1 MKDRIYGL
9 DLARALAILGM
20 IIVNYNIAMSAE
32 NSGPSW
38 LRSAT
43 ELLEGRA
50 SALFVLLAG
59 IGVALTTAK
68 ARQSGDAALLS
79 QSRSSLF
86 KRALFLL
93 AAGVL
98 LLLLDWSAD
107 ILHYYAV
114 FLAAGA
120 LLISASDRMV
130 LGLGLG
136 SVALSPIL
144 LMLFD
149 YGKGWSS
156 SFHEYDDL
164 WTLLGFIRNLL
175 FNGFHPV
182 FPWLGFFLAGLWV
195 GRKGWLA
202 QKELRLPLLLAGAG
216 SVVLVEL
223 ASWLLVK
230 WTSLRLGHEAAK
242 ALFSTKPMPPS
253 VLYIFS
259 GTGSAVVVIIICLH
273 LAERFRGSKAVSM
286 LIHTGQLSLTHYIGH
301 VAIGLGLLQGIGYL
315 ENKSL
320 PFTVFY
326 SLLYFAA
333 AAVFSM
339 FWRKKMARG
348 PIELAMRKLC

>member
-20 IIVNYNIAMSAE
+20 IIVNYKIAMSAE

-59 IGVALTTAK
+59 IGVALMTAK

-164 WTLLGFIRNLL
+164 WTLSGFIRNLL

-182 FPWLGFFLAGLWV
+182 FPWIGFFLAGLWV

-339 FWRKKMARG
+339 LWRKKMARG